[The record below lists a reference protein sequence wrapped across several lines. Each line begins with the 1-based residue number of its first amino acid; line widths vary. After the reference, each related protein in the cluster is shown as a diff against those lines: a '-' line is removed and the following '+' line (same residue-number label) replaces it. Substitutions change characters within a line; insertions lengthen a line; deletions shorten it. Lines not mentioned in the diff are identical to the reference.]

1 MGCLVAA
8 TIWGM
13 TKEDDIVSGNGA
25 SPTNG
30 VRDLDDILLQIEL
43 STGPYGDVLRELVAE
58 GYVPDP
64 VHVAAI
70 EADAATWPE

>member
-1 MGCLVAA
+1 
-8 TIWGM
+8 M
-13 TKEDDIVSGNGA
+13 TSPCSSNGA

-30 VRDLDDILLQIEL
+30 VRDLDDILLQIEQ

>member
-1 MGCLVAA
+1 MPRD
-8 TIWGM
+8 
-13 TKEDDIVSGNGA
+13 ENSNGA
-25 SPTNG
+25 SPANG
-30 VRDLDDILLQIEL
+30 VRGLDDILLQIEQ

-64 VHVAAI
+64 VHVAEL